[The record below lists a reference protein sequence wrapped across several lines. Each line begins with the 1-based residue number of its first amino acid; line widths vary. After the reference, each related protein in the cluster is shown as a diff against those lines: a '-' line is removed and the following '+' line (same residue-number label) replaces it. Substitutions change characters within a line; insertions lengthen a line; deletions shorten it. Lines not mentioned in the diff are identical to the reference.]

1 MPNPLRDLDIGI
13 ARLEGQ
19 REMGQRAL
27 SQAVAET
34 DARTTEVSEITQT
47 LDHLR
52 ALEDTWRENFRKT
65 LEAVVSQGLSSVMGR
80 ETQILLT
87 SSTFRD
93 VTSLDMMIKQG
104 SLVTPIKGA
113 RGGSLIQVLS
123 VLFEVLMT
131 ISVQPPLALT
141 LILDEPFGMVS
152 PHYRPAVSKLITEL
166 NEKLGI
172 QFIIVTQEADYLD
185 CAQLA
190 YEVYS
195 EDGPAQLR
203 VLTSRNEEAVL

>member
-1 MPNPLRDLDIGI
+1 MSNPLRDLDVGI
-13 ARLEGQ
+13 ARLEAQ
-19 REMGQRAL
+19 RELAESAIAL
-27 SQAVAET
+27 NQSLVEHG
-34 DARTTEVSEITQT
+34 DTEVSEIAQT

-104 SLVTPIKGA
+104 SLVTPIKGH
-113 RGGSLIQVLS
+113 GGSLIQVLAM
-123 VLFEVLMT
+123 LLEVLMT

-152 PHYRPAVSKLITEL
+152 QHYRAAVSALITQLHEQ
-166 NEKLGI
+166 LGI
-172 QFIIVTQEADYLD
+172 QFIIVTQEPDYLD
-185 CAQLA
+185 CAHIA
-190 YEVYS
+190 YEVHC
-195 EDGPAQLR
+195 EDGPAR
-203 VLTSRNEEAVL
+203 VKVLQCKDESAVL